1 MNMSRDWPKILALVI
16 FFMLLGGYYDRLTV
30 ETRTLI
36 LPLLI
41 FIAAAVVIGRL
52 WQLQQEVRTAKLT
65 ALEIV
70 VQRLSLADTEGNK
83 RLSMVAS
90 SDRTAL
96 TFYDHDHVS
105 RLVLELIDSQPALK
119 LIGEKGTAK
128 MATNYDGAAIF
139 SILNDKGE
147 VIWSV
152 PQGRFHR

>member
-41 FIAAAVVIGRL
+41 FIAAALVIGRL
-52 WQLQQEVRTAKLT
+52 WQLQHEMRTTKLT

-70 VQRLSLADTEGNK
+70 ARQQSLAGTEGNK

-90 SDRTAL
+90 SDRTVL
-96 TFYDHDHVS
+96 TFFDQDQVP
-105 RLVLELIDSQPALK
+105 RLVLELLDSQPALK
-119 LIGEKGTAK
+119 LIGEKGSAK
-128 MATNYDGAAIF
+128 MATNQHGAAIF

-152 PQGRFHR
+152 P

>member
-41 FIAAAVVIGRL
+41 FIAAALVIGRL
-52 WQLQQEVRTAKLT
+52 WQLQHEMRTTKLT

-70 VQRLSLADTEGNK
+70 AQQLSLAGTEGNK

-90 SDRTAL
+90 SDRTVL
-96 TFYDHDHVS
+96 TFFDQDQVP
-105 RLVLELIDSQPALK
+105 RLVLELLDSQPALK
-119 LIGEKGTAK
+119 LIGEKGSAK
-128 MATNYDGAAIF
+128 MATNHHGAAIF
-139 SILNDKGE
+139 SILNEKGE

-152 PQGRFHR
+152 P